1 MKKYKTYIGL
11 MILMLV
17 FALSAHYTRIPEYK
31 IYKIFSQEGAD
42 FKETEL
48 HVIVYKPWNTD
59 GTAGRI
65 VTQHNKM
72 NGMPDRLT
80 VLLYHSK
87 YDVDHGRDYYKAVY
101 ENQGGY
107 DPPPLCFP

>member
-1 MKKYKTYIGL
+1 

-65 VTQHNKM
+65 VTQHTKM
-72 NGMPDRLT
+72 
-80 VLLYHSK
+80 
-87 YDVDHGRDYYKAVY
+87 DHGRDYYKAVY

>member
-1 MKKYKTYIGL
+1 

-72 NGMPDRLT
+72 NGMPDRLP

>member
-1 MKKYKTYIGL
+1 

-48 HVIVYKPWNTD
+48 HVIV
-59 GTAGRI
+59 A
-65 VTQHNKM
+65 QHNKM

>member
-1 MKKYKTYIGL
+1 MGTYRRCFIAV
-11 MILMLV
+11 ILIVLLGGV
-17 FALSAHYTRIPEYK
+17 YIRIPEYK

-72 NGMPDRLT
+72 NGMPDKLT
-80 VLLYHSK
+80 VFLYHSK
-87 YDVDHGRDYYKAVY
+87 YDVDRGRDYYKKII
-101 ENQGGY
+101 
-107 DPPPLCFP
+107 LK